1 MSKNVLEK
9 QGSNLAFSFALT
21 LPYFT
26 IFEPAHNSNQNV
38 NI

>member
-1 MSKNVLEK
+1 MSKNDLEK
-9 QGSNLAFSFALT
+9 QGFNLAFSFALT

-26 IFEPAHNSNQNV
+26 IFEPARNSNQNV